1 MDLELRKLAFPN
13 TTYAYECGGL
23 TKDIQK
29 LSLPEIKDYHKK
41 YYHLDNV
48 TVIQL

>member
-1 MDLELRKLAFPN
+1 MDLEIRKLAFPG
-13 TTYAYECGGL
+13 TTYAFECGGL

-29 LSLPEIKDYHKK
+29 LDLDEIKAYHKK

-48 TVIQL
+48 TV